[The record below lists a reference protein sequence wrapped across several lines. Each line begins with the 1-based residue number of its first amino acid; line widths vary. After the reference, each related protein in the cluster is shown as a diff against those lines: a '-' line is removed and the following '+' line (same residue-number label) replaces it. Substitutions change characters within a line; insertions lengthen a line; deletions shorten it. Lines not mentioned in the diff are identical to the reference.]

1 MMKYHLFNTYWYR
14 CTQLAAVTEGKVK
27 PETFYQMVFFF
38 MEGLLLELFINCP
51 CHVAICDIWKGV
63 FANISFFVPGPG
75 KSSAELQD
83 FDR

>member
-1 MMKYHLFNTYWYR
+1 MKHHLFNTYWYR

-27 PETFYQMVFFF
+27 PETFYQMVFFL